1 MRLRLE
7 KTAQLLHEW
16 SLRSSMKTSVSD
28 HMGNL
33 KAAGFQS
40 DRNKDEPWKWVHER
54 MPADEHCG
62 FSKEDSRN
70 SDISTN
76 DCVIS

>member
-40 DRNKDEPWKWVHER
+40 DRNKDEPWK
-54 MPADEHCG
+54 
-62 FSKEDSRN
+62 
-70 SDISTN
+70 
-76 DCVIS
+76 